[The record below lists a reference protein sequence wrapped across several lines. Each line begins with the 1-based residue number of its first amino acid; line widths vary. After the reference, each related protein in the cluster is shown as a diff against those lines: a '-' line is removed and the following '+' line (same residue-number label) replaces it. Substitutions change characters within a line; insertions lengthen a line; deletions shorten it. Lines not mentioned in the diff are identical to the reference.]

1 VGERTFSVKSHE
13 TFAPEYWG
21 EMVKEAAH
29 PFAIIK
35 SPEMLPK
42 SFPAVN

>member
-1 VGERTFSVKSHE
+1 VGERAFNVKSHE

-42 SFPAVN
+42 SFPAMN